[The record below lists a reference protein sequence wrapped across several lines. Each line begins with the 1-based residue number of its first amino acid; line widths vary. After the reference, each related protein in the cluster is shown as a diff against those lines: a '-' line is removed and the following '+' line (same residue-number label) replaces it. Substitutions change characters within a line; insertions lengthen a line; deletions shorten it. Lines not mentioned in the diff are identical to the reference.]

1 LASAVSNFGFSLLLI
16 GDIAPDFEADT
27 THGRIRFHDWIGD
40 SWCMLFSHPKNF
52 TPVCTTELGYLARLK
67 PEFDRRN
74 CRIIGLSV
82 DPVEDH
88 MEWGRDIADVMGHEP
103 DFPII
108 GDPHLKIA
116 RIFGMLP
123 ATGEDAADKRTA
135 ANNAT
140 VRTVHILAPDKSI
153 KAMLTYPMSSGRN
166 FYEMLRLLDAIQI
179 SEPHP
184 IVTPVQW
191 ERGQDVMISPKLS
204 NEEAREKFPD
214 GWIEAKPYLRYVP
227 PPADS

>member
-1 LASAVSNFGFSLLLI
+1 
-16 GDIAPDFEADT
+16 
-27 THGRIRFHDWIGD
+27 
-40 SWCMLFSHPKNF
+40 MLFSHPKNF

-67 PEFDRRN
+67 PEFDKRN

-88 MEWGRDIADVMGHEP
+88 REWGRDIAEVMEHEP

-108 GDPHLKIA
+108 GDPDLKIA

-123 ATGEDAADKRTA
+123 ATGERTAYKRTEE
-135 ANNAT
+135 NNET

-166 FYEMLRLLDAIQI
+166 FYEMLRLLEAIQI
-179 SEPHP
+179 SERHP
-184 IVTPVQW
+184 MVTPAQW
-191 ERGQDVMISPKLS
+191 ETGQDVIISPKLS
-204 NEEAREKFPD
+204 NEDAREKFPD
-214 GWIEAKPYLRYVP
+214 GWIEAKPYLRYVAP
-227 PPADS
+227 LADS